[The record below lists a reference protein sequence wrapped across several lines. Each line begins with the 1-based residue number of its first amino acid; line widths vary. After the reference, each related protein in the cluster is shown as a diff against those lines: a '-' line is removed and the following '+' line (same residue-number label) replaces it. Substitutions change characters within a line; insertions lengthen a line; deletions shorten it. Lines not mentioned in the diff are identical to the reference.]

1 MEVLGGL
8 ELPGQYLP
16 EGTLVL
22 KVGEVAVDHLTED
35 LSPIPDHLEHM
46 AFNRVLRDEVDALDH
61 ICLLTW
67 STQTCDALLEALRV
81 PVQLHVDHNTCRLEV
96 DALSA
101 RYGPRETGRLRNRF

>member
-22 KVGEVAVDHLTED
+22 KVGEVAIDHLTED

-46 AFNRVLRDEVDALDH
+46 AFNRVLRDEVDTRSRL
-61 ICLLTW
+61 
-67 STQTCDALLEALRV
+67 
-81 PVQLHVDHNTCRLEV
+81 PVDLV
-96 DALSA
+96 DADMRRVA
-101 RYGPRETGRLRNRF
+101 